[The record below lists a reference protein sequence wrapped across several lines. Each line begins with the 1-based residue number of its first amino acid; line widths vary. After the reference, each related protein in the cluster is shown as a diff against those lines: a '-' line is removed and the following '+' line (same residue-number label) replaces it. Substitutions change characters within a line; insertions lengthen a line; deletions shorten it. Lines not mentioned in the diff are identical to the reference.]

1 MCLLPFGNGV
11 PCKARRAPLP
21 KMPMIR
27 SHLTRWLAAPLVTG
41 WSALA
46 CVAAAVALPTA
57 FRAAIDGVVT
67 GCEFTP
73 YLPFVLLGAV
83 VIGWWQAGAIAF
95 ISVGILGGL
104 FASSTRMFDMPCFIS
119 AAGDLHGRLGGD
131 HRVRDARSP
140 RSRGRQRARLGRP
153 IGRCRAQSSSKAT
166 SGPAGTAR
174 AARSASDRSAR

>member
-1 MCLLPFGNGV
+1 
-11 PCKARRAPLP
+11 
-21 KMPMIR
+21 MIR
-27 SHLTRWLAAPLVTG
+27 SRLTRWLAAPLVTG
-41 WSALA
+41 WGALA

-83 VIGWWQAGAIAF
+83 MIGWWQAGAIAL

-119 AAGDLHGRLGGD
+119 AAATFMAVSAVIIAFVMVVRRVLAGANAYGSDDQSGGVVLSPQQGDVWASWYGQGRPVRLG
-131 HRVRDARSP
+131 S
-140 RSRGRQRARLGRP
+140 QRNVSEKLGKLLTQAAKR
-153 IGRCRAQSSSKAT
+153 
-166 SGPAGTAR
+166 PAG
-174 AARSASDRSAR
+174 